1 MLAEALDVAHVCTLE
16 AEDCLVVIADRHD
29 VWIIVILASQIEQ
42 QSKLR
47 QVCVLE
53 FVDHDELELLL
64 EVCAQ
69 FWVRFAG
76 LNNG

>member
-1 MLAEALDVAHVCTLE
+1 MLAEALDVAHVCALE
-16 AEDCLVVIADRHD
+16 AEDCLVVVANRHD
-29 VWIIVILASQIEQ
+29 VWIIVVLAGQIEQ

-47 QVCVLE
+47 QVRVLE
-53 FVDHDELELLL
+53 LVDHDELELLL
-64 EVCAQ
+64 EICAQ